1 MKTLLKQVF
10 LIVLLFAVNMATAN
24 AKEYK
29 VEDVPN
35 VRLQNKAWHV
45 SDPESILSR
54 ETVAQINSM
63 LTQLEDST
71 SIEVAV
77 VVVPYVEQGDCFN
90 FAYTI
95 GEKWGVGK
103 SETDN
108 GLVILLSTG
117 DRCVQ
122 FVTGYGIEGILPD
135 VICKRIQTRYM
146 NPYLSKG
153 RWDEGLLYGV
163 HAVCGVLDGSMKG
176 ESSDSSGNG
185 MAYVIF
191 SAIIGMMLV
200 SSGAAYFAARREK
213 KCPHCGKHK
222 LFRTNTV
229 RVSSANGVVKNLV
242 TYKCAEC
249 GHILSREETQY
260 DDRHD
265 DGFGNRR
272 GGGGIFMGGFGGG
285 GGGFSGGSFGGGS
298 FGGGGAGSRF

>member
-1 MKTLLKQVF
+1 M
-10 LIVLLFAVNMATAN
+10 FAVNIAAAN

-29 VEDVPN
+29 VEDIPN

-45 SDPESILSR
+45 SDPERILSQ
-54 ETVAQINSM
+54 ETVARINYM

-77 VVVPYVEQGDCFN
+77 VVVPFVDQGDCFT
-90 FAYTI
+90 FAYKI
-95 GEKWGVGK
+95 GEDWGVGN

-122 FVTGYGIEGILPD
+122 LVTGYGIEGFLPD
-135 VICKRIQTRYM
+135 AICKRIQTRYM
-146 NPYLSKG
+146 NPYFSKD

-163 HAVCGVLDGSMKG
+163 NAVCGVLNGSMKG
-176 ESSDSSGNG
+176 DTSDSSGGG
-185 MAYVIF
+185 MLYLIF
-191 SAIIGMMLV
+191 SVIIGMMLV

-213 KCPHCGKHK
+213 KCPNCGKHK
-222 LFRTNTV
+222 LFRTNTL

-249 GHILSREETQY
+249 GHVLSREETQY

-285 GGGFSGGSFGGGS
+285 GFTGGSFGGGS
-298 FGGGGAGSRF
+298 FGGGGAGSKF

>member
-1 MKTLLKQVF
+1 MNIFLKRAF
-10 LIVLLFAVNMATAN
+10 FIILMFAVNIAAAN

-29 VEDVPN
+29 VEDIPN

-45 SDPESILSR
+45 SDPERILSQ
-54 ETVAQINSM
+54 ETIARINYM

-77 VVVPYVEQGDCFN
+77 VVVPFVDQGDCFT
-90 FAYTI
+90 FAYKI
-95 GEKWGVGK
+95 GKDWGVGK

-122 FVTGYGIEGILPD
+122 FVTGYGIEGFLPD
-135 VICKRIQTRYM
+135 AICKRIQTRYM
-146 NPYLSKG
+146 NPYFSKD

-163 HAVCGVLDGSMKG
+163 NAVCGVLNGSMKRDT
-176 ESSDSSGNG
+176 SDSSSGG
-185 MAYVIF
+185 MLYLIF
-191 SAIIGMMLV
+191 SVIIGMMLV

-213 KCPHCGKHK
+213 KCPNCGKHK
-222 LFRTNTV
+222 LFRTNTL
-229 RVSSANGVVKNLV
+229 RVSSANGVVKNLI

-249 GHILSREETQY
+249 GHVLSREETQY

-285 GGGFSGGSFGGGS
+285 GGGFTGGSFGGGS
-298 FGGGGAGSRF
+298 FGGGGAGSKF